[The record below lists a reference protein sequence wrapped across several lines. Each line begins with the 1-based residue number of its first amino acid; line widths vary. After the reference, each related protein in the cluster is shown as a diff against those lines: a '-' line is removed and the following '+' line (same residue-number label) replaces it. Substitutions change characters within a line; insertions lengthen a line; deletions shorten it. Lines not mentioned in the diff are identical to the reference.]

1 MTANGAVQST
11 SPLCAHTAQRTS
23 RSSCRSEQHLPHR
36 ITLVGESAS
45 TSVQGRNPAS
55 RHRQAQRTW
64 KHTRQLREW
73 DAPAKLSPA
82 CSDVGRVSPAAT
94 TTASTTARLRVGHG
108 SLRLRPRFRGLG
120 SSHTASIGTTPQTI
134 ASRMCSVHCGLLAR
148 HEPLLREHNRKLKR
162 TPKLS
167 FCPGFVRAKAKASRG
182 VTDGTPCWAPP
193 WGCRRVAVQ
202 ARDVLGGLGLCCRGH
217 SDARAIMLLL
227 HSAHG
232 LVSLVEARSRNRPR
246 LPAGFLIGQLNF
258 RRLQGARR
266 AC

>member
-1 MTANGAVQST
+1 M
-11 SPLCAHTAQRTS
+11 P
-23 RSSCRSEQHLPHR
+23 SCRAHLLLDTDCPQTAHRLPSSQEPAASER
-36 ITLVGESAS
+36 GTI
-45 TSVQGRNPAS
+45 
-55 RHRQAQRTW
+55 
-64 KHTRQLREW
+64 
-73 DAPAKLSPA
+73 SP
-82 CSDVGRVSPAAT
+82 RMLTVSPQ
-94 TTASTTARLRVGHG
+94 ARTH
-108 SLRLRPRFRGLG
+108 S
-120 SSHTASIGTTPQTI
+120 
-134 ASRMCSVHCGLLAR
+134 LLAR

-217 SDARAIMLLL
+217 SDARASMLLL